1 MSPAFEDSRGRIM
14 TFLLIVLGVWTL
26 MHVYVVSRVW
36 NLPAEPSAGWHVGL
50 TVAAVAL
57 WLSFPLAQW
66 LSRSAGRAAL
76 PLDVAA
82 STWVG
87 VLFLLVVCLL
97 AADLVTGFGWLMPG
111 SWRPVRM
118 LAVGAAGLLS
128 VVALAQG
135 LRPPEVRE
143 HEVRVSGLRP
153 EYDGLRIVQLSDLH
167 VGPLLGARWVG
178 QRLAEV
184 EALRPDLV
192 LVTGDLVD
200 QDGVLAQSLAPL
212 FRNLRARLGVWG
224 MLGNHE
230 YYAGLDRSLR
240 VFDASGITLLRDRAV
255 EIVPGLVLAGVDD
268 LSARRQFGLGDHP
281 VDQALEHRPAGAT
294 IFLSHSP
301 WSVERAAEL
310 GVGLMLSGHTHAGQI
325 WPFTYVVKLMYPYV
339 AGRYDVNGMT
349 LVVSRG
355 TGFWGPPM
363 RLFRP
368 GEITAI
374 TLRSRQTALLEP

>member
-1 MSPAFEDSRGRIM
+1 MPPANRSSRIM
-14 TFLLIVLGVWTL
+14 TFLLVVLSIWTL
-26 MHVYVVSRVW
+26 MHVYVVSRLW
-36 NLPAEPSAGWHVGL
+36 NLPATPTLGWHLGVL
-50 TVAAVAL
+50 LAAVVL
-57 WLSFPLAQW
+57 WTSFPLAQW
-66 LSRSAGRAAL
+66 LSRSAGRGTA
-76 PLDVAA
+76 PLEVVAG
-82 STWVG
+82 TWVG

-97 AADLVTGFGWLMPG
+97 AADIVSGFGWLMPAW
-111 SWRPVRM
+111 WRQARM
-118 LAVGAAGLLS
+118 AAIAAAGILSLL
-128 VVALAQG
+128 ALVQG

-143 HEVRVSGLRP
+143 HEVRVSNLRP
-153 EYDGLRIVQLSDLH
+153 EYDGLRIVQLTDLH

-178 QRLAEV
+178 QRLTEV

-200 QDGVLAQSLAPL
+200 RDGILAESLAPL

-224 MLGNHE
+224 VLGNHE

-240 VFDASGITLLRDRAV
+240 VFDASGITLLRDRAT
-255 EIVPGLVLAGVDD
+255 EILPGLVLAGVDD
-268 LSARRQFGLGDHP
+268 LSARRQIGANGQP
-281 VDQALEHRPAGAT
+281 VDRALLHRPPGTT
-294 IFLSHSP
+294 IYMSHSP

-310 GVGLMLSGHTHAGQI
+310 GANLMLSGHTHAGQI

-339 AGRYDVNGMT
+339 AGRFEVNGMT
-349 LVVSRG
+349 LIVSRG

-374 TLRSRQTALLEP
+374 TLRGR